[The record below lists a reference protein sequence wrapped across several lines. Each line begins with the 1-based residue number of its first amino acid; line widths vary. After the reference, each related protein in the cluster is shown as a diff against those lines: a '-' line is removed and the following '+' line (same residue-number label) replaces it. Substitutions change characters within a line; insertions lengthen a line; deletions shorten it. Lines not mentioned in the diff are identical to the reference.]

1 MENRAMRNTPMYDDL
16 VELWA
21 TKDARHDDAV
31 PERGE
36 NATPTQNEEMR
47 LHVSDDA
54 APKTG

>member
-1 MENRAMRNTPMYDDL
+1 MRNTPMYDDL

-21 TKDARHDDAV
+21 TKDARHDDAGL
-31 PERGE
+31 EKGE
-36 NATPTQNEEMR
+36 NATPTQSEEMR